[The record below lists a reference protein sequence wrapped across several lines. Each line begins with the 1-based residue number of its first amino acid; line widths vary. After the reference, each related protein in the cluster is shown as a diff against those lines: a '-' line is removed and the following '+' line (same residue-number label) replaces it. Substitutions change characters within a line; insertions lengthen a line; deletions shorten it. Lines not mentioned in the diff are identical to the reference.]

1 MSLYNKKQKHLILVD
16 LDGTLLKSGG
26 REIHINT
33 KKALIDAQKQGHIVC
48 IVTGRPYRGSIKF
61 YRELGLNTLLC
72 NFNGGHIHD
81 PKIKKFKRLVF
92 PISETI
98 VKHILNEDYIF
109 QQIENAV
116 IEYYN
121 KAVCWKKDDF
131 FETYFHLD
139 TIENDTFTISKLIRD
154 WKGSANAILIE
165 FKENTNLD
173 QVYRNLEKYSNSI
186 KVNTWNRY
194 DNNKL
199 IFEISS
205 KFIDKGMTARI
216 LAQYYNVDI
225 RDVIAYGD
233 EINDKEMLM
242 EVGYGVA
249 MKNGNIVIKSIANDI
264 TTKTNDEGG
273 VGDHLAKLLNLYEES
288 EIYI

>member
-1 MSLYNKKQKHLILVD
+1 MAMQRRSMEQKHLILCD

-26 REIHINT
+26 REIHPDT
-33 KKALIDAQKQGHIVC
+33 KRVLIQAKKQGHIVC
-48 IVTGRPYRGSIKF
+48 IVTGRPHRGSIKF

-81 PKIKKFKRLVF
+81 PKIKQFKRLVF
-92 PISETI
+92 PISENI
-98 VKHILNEDYIF
+98 VKSILNESYIYD
-109 QQIENAV
+109 QIENSV

-154 WKGSANAILIE
+154 WKGSANAILIQ
-165 FKENTNLD
+165 FKDDTNFD
-173 QVYRNLEKYSNSI
+173 EVYRVLEKYSNTI
-186 KVNTWNRY
+186 KVNTWTRY
-194 DNNKL
+194 DNGSL

-205 KFIDKGMTARI
+205 KFIDKGMTAQI
-216 LAQYYNVDI
+216 LAQYYNIDI

-242 EVGYGVA
+242 VVGYGVA

-264 TTKTNDEGG
+264 TKKTNDEGG
-273 VGDHLAKLLNLYEES
+273 VGHHLSNFLNLTE
-288 EIYI
+288 

>member
-1 MSLYNKKQKHLILVD
+1 MSLNNKPIKRLILVD

-26 REIHINT
+26 KEIHINT
-33 KKALIDAQKQGHIVC
+33 KKALITAQKQGHIVC

-61 YRELGLNTLLC
+61 YRELGLSTLLS

-81 PKIKKFKRLVF
+81 PKIKKFKQLVF

-98 VKHILNEDYIF
+98 VKHILNEEYIF
-109 QQIENAV
+109 KQIENAV

-131 FETYFHLD
+131 FETYFHLESV
-139 TIENDTFTISKLIRD
+139 ENDTFKISKVIRD
-154 WKGSANAILIE
+154 WTGSANAILIE
-165 FKENTNLD
+165 FKDDTNLD
-173 QVYRNLEKYSNSI
+173 QVYRDLEKYSNSI
-186 KVNTWNRY
+186 KLNTWRRY

-242 EVGYGVA
+242 VVGYGVA
-249 MKNGNIVIKSIANDI
+249 MKNGNIIIKSIANDI

-273 VGDHLAKLLNLYEES
+273 VGDHLSKLLNLNETN
-288 EIYI
+288 

>member
-1 MSLYNKKQKHLILVD
+1 M
-16 LDGTLLKSGG
+16 
-26 REIHINT
+26 
-33 KKALIDAQKQGHIVC
+33 
-48 IVTGRPYRGSIKF
+48 
-61 YRELGLNTLLC
+61 
-72 NFNGGHIHD
+72 
-81 PKIKKFKRLVF
+81 
-92 PISETI
+92 
-98 VKHILNEDYIF
+98 
-109 QQIENAV
+109 
-116 IEYYN
+116 
-121 KAVCWKKDDF
+121 
-131 FETYFHLD
+131 
-139 TIENDTFTISKLIRD
+139 
-154 WKGSANAILIE
+154 
-165 FKENTNLD
+165 
-173 QVYRNLEKYSNSI
+173 EKYSNSI

-205 KFIDKGMTARI
+205 KFIDKGITARI

-225 RDVIAYGD
+225 RDVIAYSD

-273 VGDHLAKLLNLYEES
+273 VGDHLSKLLNPYEES

>member
-1 MSLYNKKQKHLILVD
+1 MSLYKESQKHLILVD

-26 REIHINT
+26 REMHANN
-33 KKALIDAQKQGHIVC
+33 KKVLIKAQKQGHIVC

-81 PKIKKFKRLVF
+81 PKVKKFKRLVF
-92 PISETI
+92 PISEKI
-98 VKHILNEDYIF
+98 VKGILNEDYIF
-109 QQIENAV
+109 KQIENAV

-139 TIENDTFTISKLIRD
+139 SIENDTFTISKLIRD

-165 FKENTNLD
+165 FKKDTNFD
-173 QVYRNLEKYSNSI
+173 QVYRDLEKYSNSI

-242 EVGYGVA
+242 AVGYGVA

-273 VGDHLAKLLNLYEES
+273 VGAHLAKLLNLNEE
-288 EIYI
+288 INF

>member
-1 MSLYNKKQKHLILVD
+1 MSLYKENQKHLILVD

-26 REIHINT
+26 REMDANS
-33 KKALIDAQKQGHIVC
+33 KKVLIEAQKQGHIIC

-61 YRELGLNTLLC
+61 YHELGLKTLLC

-81 PKIKKFKRLVF
+81 PKVKKFKRLVF

-98 VKHILNEDYIF
+98 VKRILNEDYIF
-109 QQIENAV
+109 KQIENAV

-131 FETYFHLD
+131 FETYFHLNS
-139 TIENDTFTISKLIRD
+139 IENDTFTISKLIRD

-165 FKENTNLD
+165 FKKDTNLD
-173 QVYRNLEKYSNSI
+173 QVYRDLEKYSNSI

-242 EVGYGVA
+242 AVGYGVA
-249 MKNGNIVIKSIANDI
+249 MKNGNIVIKGIANDI

-273 VGDHLAKLLNLYEES
+273 VGFHLAKLLNINEK
-288 EIYI
+288 INF

>member
-1 MSLYNKKQKHLILVD
+1 MALYKENQKHLILVD

-26 REIHINT
+26 REIHT
-33 KKALIDAQKQGHIVC
+33 TSKKVLIEAQKQGHIVC

-61 YRELGLNTLLC
+61 YRELGLKTLLC

-81 PKIKKFKRLVF
+81 PKVKKFKRLVF

-98 VKHILNEDYIF
+98 VKRILNEDYIF
-109 QQIENAV
+109 KQIENAV

-139 TIENDTFTISKLIRD
+139 SIENDTFTISKLIRD

-165 FKENTNLD
+165 FKKDTNLD
-173 QVYRNLEKYSNSI
+173 QVYRDLEKYSNSI

-242 EVGYGVA
+242 AVGYGVA

-264 TTKTNDEGG
+264 TTKTNDDGG
-273 VGDHLAKLLNLYEES
+273 VGFHLAELLNINK
-288 EIYI
+288 EINS